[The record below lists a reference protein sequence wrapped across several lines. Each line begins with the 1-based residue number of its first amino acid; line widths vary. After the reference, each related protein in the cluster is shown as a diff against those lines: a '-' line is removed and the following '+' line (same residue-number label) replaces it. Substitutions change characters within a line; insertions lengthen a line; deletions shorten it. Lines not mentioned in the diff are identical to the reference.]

1 MAGGEPC
8 LVVGQEIGSYKV
20 VRQLG
25 EGGMGEVYEV
35 FDEELERRAALK
47 VVPPDMARNQDVV
60 ARFQREAKALSQ
72 LRHPGIVHVF
82 VYGLLASLRNA
93 PYFIMEYLEGDT
105 LRVRIQRAAKEP
117 TGRLGISYLPI
128 MQQIAKALAAVHQRG
143 LVHRDL
149 KPSNVMLVA
158 DPDAP
163 GGERAKL
170 LDFGIVKVLQEAAA
184 APTDEIEG
192 QTQRGTLLGTPLYM
206 APEQWTNH
214 RRLDGKTDVYSLAVM
229 IFLVLTGR
237 MPFRAADMP
246 ALCFLHCNKT
256 PPSLDS
262 IDPTLPPALVDL
274 VARMLAKEQEHR
286 PTMDEV
292 AATLGTIVTGAPAPS
307 SQPILPEP
315 SDLELVMESE
325 GDERSGARIS
335 KPGLLAGEHLPLVD
349 PPSLNQ
355 LRPQVEP
362 SQPNALPVAP
372 SSASVLPGWE
382 DDHVATAS
390 LSSFNA
396 PGAGTLPAAVVNHP
410 PELSD
415 QSLLVGSQYN
425 LRPVL
430 SYRAWLST
438 AALLL
443 VVLLVVRFN
452 LFRIGTKS
460 ANRGPIDGA
469 TAVAPPPDP
478 IKSPPAASPPPDVVA
493 KTKLKKN
500 CQHMIPNA
508 SCIGSQRLS
517 APQQSAVFNAFL
529 HSDASLCPGDRLV
542 VAGMPDEPR
551 LQVAPKTMQRKARAT
566 LLHELKQ
573 LPSTLALP
581 EQLEVLCPEP
591 E

>member
-8 LVVGQEIGSYKV
+8 LDIGQEIGSYKV

-35 FDEELERRAALK
+35 FDEELDRRAALK
-47 VVPPDMARNQDVV
+47 VVPPDLARNQDVV
-60 ARFQREAKALSQ
+60 TRFQREAKALSQ

-82 VYGLLASLRNA
+82 VYGLLPSLRNA

-117 TGRLGISYLPI
+117 TGRLGIAYLPI

-149 KPSNVMLVA
+149 KPSNVILVA

-184 APTDEIEG
+184 APSDEIEG

-262 IDPTLPPALVDL
+262 IDPTLPPVLVDL
-274 VARMLAKEQEHR
+274 VARMLAKEPEHR
-286 PTMDEV
+286 PTMEEV
-292 AATLGTIVTGAPAPS
+292 AATLGTLVTGTPAPS
-307 SQPILPEP
+307 SRPILPEP
-315 SDLELVMESE
+315 SELELVMESE
-325 GDERSGARIS
+325 GDERSGARIG
-335 KPGLLAGEHLPLVD
+335 KPGTLAGEHLPLVD

-355 LRPQVEP
+355 PRPQVEP
-362 SQPNALPVAP
+362 VHSQTLPVAP

-382 DDHVATAS
+382 DDYVATAS
-390 LSSFNA
+390 LGAINA
-396 PGAGTLPAAVVNHP
+396 MGTGSLPAAVVNHP

-430 SYRAWLST
+430 SYRAWIST

-452 LFRIGTKS
+452 LFRIGTNS
-460 ANRGPIDGA
+460 ANRGHTDGVAPI
-469 TAVAPPPDP
+469 APPPAP
-478 IKSPPAASPPPDVVA
+478 IKSPPAAPPPPEVVA

-517 APQQSAVFNAFL
+517 APQQSAFFNAFL

-542 VAGMPDEPR
+542 VAGLPDEPR
-551 LQVAPKTMQRKARAT
+551 LEVTPKTMPRKARAS
-566 LLHELKQ
+566 LLHDLKQ
-573 LPSTLALP
+573 LPGTLALP
-581 EQLEVLCPEP
+581 EQLEVLCPDP